1 MKKFGIVLLVLVAIG
16 GFVWWRAKTPPTVGE
31 DFARLAPT
39 EQAARRDDAKKLQND
54 VKELARAAQAREK
67 KAFAL
72 HVSEAQ
78 MNTLLQ
84 DTVRSKNAPIKDL
97 RAGISKSGVA
107 VQGQVNYKGFDAVAT
122 INGTVEVVENRMRY
136 RVDSLQIGG
145 LPAPSKFK
153 DEAEKQVTENLN
165 KYLARAPG
173 RISSV
178 TFTDDEMI
186 ISGETD

>member
-16 GFVWWRAKTPPTVGE
+16 GFVLWRAKTPPTVGE
-31 DFARLAPT
+31 DFKQLAPT
-39 EQAARRDDAKKLQND
+39 EQAARRDDAKKLQD
-54 VKELARAAQAREK
+54 EVKELARAAKNREK
-67 KAFAL
+67 KPFVL
-72 HVSEAQ
+72 RVSEAQ

-84 DTVRSKNAPIKDL
+84 DTVRSENAPIKDL
-97 RAGISKSGVA
+97 RAGISRSGVS

-122 INGTVEVVENRMRY
+122 INGTVEVVENRMKY

-165 KYLARAPG
+165 KYLAQAPG

-178 TFTDDEMI
+178 AFTDDEMI